1 MTNHTTIDFDTVNDL
16 EYTRAALRALSRMM
30 GALMAQGDGIE
41 LYAMGYEVLL
51 DTQEQRLAQIEAVMR
66 ADVASRKKSILEA
79 APKNP
84 QRKAPIQVDEACFE
98 RIDAEMKLKPGTVE
112 RVLQE
117 LLKAPAATENQEERS
132 ATA

>member
-1 MTNHTTIDFDTVNDL
+1 MTNHTTIDFDTVNEL

-41 LYAMGYEVLL
+41 LYALGYEVLL
-51 DTQEQRLAQIEAVMR
+51 DTQEQRLAQIEEVMR
-66 ADVASRKKSILEA
+66 ADVASRKKSILES

-84 QRKAPIQVDEACFE
+84 QRKAPIQVDEARLE
-98 RIDAEMKLKPGTVE
+98 QIDAEMKLKPGTVE

-117 LLKAPAATENQEERS
+117 LLKTPESTDNPELRS